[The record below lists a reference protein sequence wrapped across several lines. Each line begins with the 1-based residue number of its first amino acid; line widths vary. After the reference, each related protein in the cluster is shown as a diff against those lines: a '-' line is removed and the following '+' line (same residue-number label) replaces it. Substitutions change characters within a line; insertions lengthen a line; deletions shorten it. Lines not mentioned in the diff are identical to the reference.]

1 VPENRKFLFSEEGLF
16 SFPVGKE
23 KGSVAKNH
31 NIKEKI

>member
-1 VPENRKFLFSEEGLF
+1 VNQKAIEAPGNK
-16 SFPVGKE
+16 